1 VQDTPRRPHD
11 GGPHP
16 LDLVTAIRY
25 SAPGKSRRRPSVSR
39 FTLRT
44 NAAKTPARQ
53 FSKALPPSF
62 NAVRVTILD
71 FRTHGSDRRC
81 PIKLRAS
88 ACRPGDPSPGTLT
101 PIPKRN
107 HLEARGRDQLPTC
120 PPTVAL
126 LALSFIA
133 QSRVRIQHTSRPYP
147 YSDRRGTLEYHSSLC
162 HHHSVPDCQ
171 PFRKVSYT
179 EGAISY

>member
-1 VQDTPRRPHD
+1 MNCWHRLETRPMCKVRRD
-11 GGPHP
+11 
-16 LDLVTAIRY
+16 DLTMEASSSRSVTAIRY
-25 SAPGKSRRRPSVSR
+25 SAPGKSRRQPRVTLGS
-39 FTLRT
+39 FTFAQMPQNTGAPILIGL
-44 NAAKTPARQ
+44 AP
-53 FSKALPPSF
+53 LL

-71 FRTHGSDRRC
+71 SRTQGSNRRC
-81 PIKLRAS
+81 PIRLRAS

-107 HLEARGRDQLPTC
+107 HLEASGRDQPPTC

-147 YSDRRGTLEYHSSLC
+147 YSDRRGIVIAVAH
-162 HHHSVPDCQ
+162 
-171 PFRKVSYT
+171 
-179 EGAISY
+179 